1 MRPSP
6 IQHLVDRLRGI
17 PERRF
22 SRRRV
27 LRAIGGTILDPGSLA
42 PYVFFRSAR
51 YTRNLI
57 HRCDLFEVLAIGWE
71 AGQGSAVHNHRG
83 QECWM
88 AVPVGRL
95 EVRNFRLLE
104 RNTAERTCRLAPSI
118 RFLMDPEHPAAV
130 DPHEP
135 IHSVH
140 NLPEFGGRAV
150 SVHVYSRPYD
160 SCEIYLP
167 EQGRYFD
174 VPLRYTSR
182 FGALCPG
189 EAAEAANF

>member
-1 MRPSP
+1 MGPST
-6 IQHLVDRLRGI
+6 IQDLLDRLRGI
-17 PERRF
+17 PEPRF
-22 SRRRV
+22 SRARV
-27 LRAIGGTILDPGSLA
+27 LEAIGRTVLDPGSLA
-42 PYVFFRSAR
+42 PYVFFRSTH

-57 HRCDLFEVLAIGWE
+57 HRSARFEVLAIGWE
-71 AGQGSAVHNHRG
+71 AGQYSAVHNHRG

-104 RNTAERTCRLAPSI
+104 RDAAARTCRLAPSI

-130 DPHEP
+130 DPDEP

-160 SCEIYLP
+160 SCEVYLP

-174 VPLRYTSR
+174 VRLQYTSR